1 VKNLVIIKGEVSEK
15 FQYLL
20 PRIFFVIFNANPMAM
35 KCTTRPI
42 IAASI
47 RFPRTVQDTKNPAS
61 DGMLIIRAIILPFAN
76 NSFLEVLFGRSSLS
90 NC

>member
-1 VKNLVIIKGEVSEK
+1 
-15 FQYLL
+15 
-20 PRIFFVIFNANPMAM
+20 M

-47 RFPRTVQDTKNPAS
+47 RLPSKVQDTKNPAS
-61 DGMLIIRAIILPFAN
+61 DGMLMIRAIMLPFAN
-76 NSFLEVLFGRSSLS
+76 NSFLEVLLGRSSLS